1 MVEKV
6 RPAGLVTAGRGKTK
20 RPLALAAPLPNSQN
34 QTSVQASPLRAAI
47 IGSDECRA
55 EGFSAL
61 AASPVL
67 SLCRKLIAAG
77 HDPDQPMQVWRNG
90 TLCLRVRSIGLAAGL
105 EVNTKGTGFIRH
117 RAVRAGVRT
126 ACLGKTI
133 GRRVSH
139 HGGPKTKFSKS
150 WRRFSGRRG
159 NDRARAAPQPATERK
174 FHL

>member
-67 SLCRKLIAAG
+67 SLCHKLIAAG

-117 RAVRAGVRT
+117 RAVRAAPPMHSDG
-126 ACLGKTI
+126 L
-133 GRRVSH
+133 
-139 HGGPKTKFSKS
+139 
-150 WRRFSGRRG
+150 SGE
-159 NDRARAAPQPATERK
+159 NDRPPCFPSRRAEDQIQQIMAQVFREARK
-174 FHL
+174 